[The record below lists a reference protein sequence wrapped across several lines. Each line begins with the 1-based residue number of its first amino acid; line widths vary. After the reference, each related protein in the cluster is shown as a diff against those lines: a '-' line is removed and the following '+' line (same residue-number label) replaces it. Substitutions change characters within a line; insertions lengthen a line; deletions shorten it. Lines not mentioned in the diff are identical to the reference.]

1 MPKHASPVTL
11 TCTECRA
18 PFTLAAAAY
27 ARRRQVYGD
36 RLLCQRCL
44 ADIWL
49 RMRPGE
55 KSKILELD
63 ISADRHA

>member
-1 MPKHASPVTL
+1 MSKHASAVPL

-18 PFTLAAAAY
+18 PFTLTPAAY
-27 ARRRQVYGD
+27 ARRRQAYGD

-49 RMRPGE
+49 LMQPWE
-55 KSKILELD
+55 KSKILNRNVSSEE
-63 ISADRHA
+63 HA

>member
-1 MPKHASPVTL
+1 MTKHASPMTL
-11 TCTECRA
+11 TCTACHA

-49 RMRPGE
+49 RMRPDE
-55 KSKILELD
+55 KGKILERD
-63 ISADRHA
+63 ISSEAQA

>member
-1 MPKHASPVTL
+1 MSKHASPVPL

-18 PFTLAAAAY
+18 PFTLTPAAY
-27 ARRRQVYGD
+27 ARRRQAYGE

-49 RMRPGE
+49 RMQPQQQR
-55 KSKILELD
+55 KILD
-63 ISADRHA
+63 QTIS

>member
-1 MPKHASPVTL
+1 MSKHASSVPL

-18 PFTLAAAAY
+18 PFTLTPAAY
-27 ARRRQVYGD
+27 ARRRQAYGE

-49 RMRPGE
+49 RMQPQQQR
-55 KSKILELD
+55 KILD
-63 ISADRHA
+63 QTIS